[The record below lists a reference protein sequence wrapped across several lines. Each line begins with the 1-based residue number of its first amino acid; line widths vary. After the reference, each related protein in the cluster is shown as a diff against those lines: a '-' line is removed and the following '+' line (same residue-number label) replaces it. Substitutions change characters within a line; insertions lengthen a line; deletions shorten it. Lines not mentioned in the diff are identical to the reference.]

1 MAANKKKSIDKLS
14 RVVAGTIGVFAPEA
28 AIRYL
33 SRRARL
39 AYYTGA
45 SPKGP
50 NKNWNPTNKT
60 EDALLARDRSRL
72 LARARDLERNSAHIS
87 GAISKIANN
96 VVYTGIFPQ
105 AQIKDIETGKQKKGL
120 NDFVERRWKE
130 WAKAP
135 EINFYDIQELVLRH
149 LWVDGE
155 CLVHRF
161 YDPDLKKR
169 GLCPLGIEVLEAD
182 FLDHTL
188 NGTLENG
195 NRIRSGIEFNKR
207 GRPVAYHLFAEHP
220 GDTFFGGNYG
230 DSRRIPASEIKH
242 IYHKKRASQ
251 TRGVSWLAAVIIEM
265 RDFQEYQSSERTAA
279 RLASAFGI
287 FVESP
292 YPEHQINHPLLQQE
306 TEYTS
311 IEDIPEY
318 IESGRIDT
326 LPPGM
331 KISAAQF
338 QRPGQSY
345 EPFTKTSLKG
355 ASAGSG
361 MSYENFSND
370 YAESTYSSARQ
381 AILEERRGYR
391 KMQMFLNRHFNEW
404 VWDRWLEAA
413 ETANLLGRI
422 GTDVPVIWQNPGWPW
437 IDPQKDAKGAETEL
451 KLKINN
457 RRRLAAER
465 GLNWDDE
472 IEQLEEEEER
482 ISNMSS
488 EQQGDNGDAATGTT
502 TG

>member
-1 MAANKKKSIDKLS
+1 MARQEIDRLS
-14 RVVAGTIGVFAPEA
+14 RFVARTIGVFAPNT

-50 NKNWNPTNKT
+50 NKEWNPPNKT
-60 EDALLARDRSRL
+60 EDALLARDRGRL
-72 LARARDLERNSAHIS
+72 LARARDLERNSSHIS
-87 GAISKIANN
+87 GAIGKICNN

-105 AQIKDIETGKQKKGL
+105 AQIRDNETGKLKKGL
-120 NDFVERRWKE
+120 NQTVERRWKE
-130 WAKAP
+130 WARVP

-149 LWVDGE
+149 LWIDGE

-161 YDPDLKKR
+161 YDKDLAKR
-169 GLCPLGIEVLEAD
+169 GLCPLGLEVLEPD

-195 NRIRSGIEFNKR
+195 NRVRSGIEFNER
-207 GRPVAYHLFAEHP
+207 GRPVAYHLFKEHP
-220 GDTFFGGNYG
+220 GDSFFGGNYG
-230 DSRRIPASEIKH
+230 SSRRVPASEIKH
-242 IYHKKRASQ
+242 IFHQKRASQ
-251 TRGVSWLAAVIIEM
+251 HRGVSWLSAIIIEM
-265 RDFQEYQSSERTAA
+265 RDFQEYQSSERIAA
-279 RLASAFGI
+279 RLASAFGV

-292 YPEHQINHPLLQQE
+292 YPEHQVHHPLTQKQDE
-306 TEYTS
+306 TKTLS
-311 IEDIPEY
+311 DIPEY
-318 IESGRIDT
+318 IESGRIDV

-331 KISAAQF
+331 KINAAQF
-338 QRPGQSY
+338 ERPGQNY
-345 EPFTKTSLKG
+345 EPYTKTSLKG

-391 KMQMFLNRHFNEW
+391 KLQMFLNRKFNDW
-404 VWDRWLEAA
+404 VWDSWLTFA
-413 ETANLLGRI
+413 EMFRLLGGI

-451 KLKINN
+451 KLKITN

-482 ISNMSS
+482 ISKLPS
-488 EQQGDNGDAATGTT
+488 EQQGDNGNAATGTT
-502 TG
+502 AG